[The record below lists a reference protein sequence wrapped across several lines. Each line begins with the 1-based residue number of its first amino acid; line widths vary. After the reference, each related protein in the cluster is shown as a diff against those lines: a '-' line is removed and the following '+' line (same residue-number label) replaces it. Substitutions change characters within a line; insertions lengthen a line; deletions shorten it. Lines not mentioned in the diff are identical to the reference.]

1 MPAGLITV
9 GEGGHSLASVTNAL
23 HTVHQCSPLTDSLYL
38 VTNTQNHDEYA
49 GAAGFFDDIGRFSR
63 GWQAS
68 HTFCNGCSK
77 PEEWQ
82 GHAADLLMAMRRIA
96 EEGGP
101 TAGLDTIA
109 IDANLF
115 MWPKFNLQV
124 RWQPLQT
131 EQPHGCARQAVFSGS
146 SHLLA
151 ILPAFFSAASTALLP
166 HGQQAWLQIGTKKH
180 PLNVSASQLTGSH
193 RSCQYGTGFRLPF
206 MPTRSPHL

>member
-1 MPAGLITV
+1 MYSLGMLLQDGVTHVPAGLITV

-63 GWQAS
+63 DWQAS

-77 PEEWQ
+77 PEQWQ
-82 GHAADLLMAMRRIA
+82 GHAADLLMAMQRIA
-96 EEGGP
+96 EQGGP

-124 RWQPLQT
+124 RWRHRPTVYLHGDAGQT
-131 EQPHGCARQAVFSGS
+131 LFSD
-146 SHLLA
+146 
-151 ILPAFFSAASTALLP
+151 
-166 HGQQAWLQIGTKKH
+166 
-180 PLNVSASQLTGSH
+180 
-193 RSCQYGTGFRLPF
+193 
-206 MPTRSPHL
+206 